1 VSLRREESGVA
12 SRCYSGRA
20 PGSVSTTAADGAFSM
35 KRSIS
40 LVILSLALGLLL
52 AACGGGGST
61 ATLKSGDVA
70 VVGGQTI
77 TQDDFN
83 ALIKRADISY
93 KQHKTPIPKP
103 GTGAYES
110 LKGQAI
116 TFLVQRA
123 EYAQKAQDMGIHIT
137 DKQIDDR
144 INQLKKQ
151 FYGGSEKKYEQ
162 TLAAQGLTPSRA
174 RDEVKAQLISEALYN
189 KVTGSVKVS
198 DKAVTDYY
206 NKNKALYVQKASR
219 DVRHILVNSKA
230 LADSLYA
237 KLVADHEKNFAA
249 LAKKYSKDP
258 GSAANGGRLTIT
270 KGQTV
275 PQFDK
280 VAFSLKTGA
289 IAKPIKTSYG
299 WHIIQALSAIRPPST
314 TSLSKVKEQ
323 IRLQLEQQQK
333 NTVMTNWVNDVKKE
347 FCKPGK
353 VKYESGFAPTT
364 DPCASLTSATTTT

>member
-1 VSLRREESGVA
+1 MRRSL
-12 SRCYSGRA
+12 
-20 PGSVSTTAADGAFSM
+20 
-35 KRSIS
+35 S
-40 LVILSLALGLLL
+40 LVTLSLALGLLV

-70 VVGGQTI
+70 VVGGQSV
-77 TQDDFN
+77 TQADFN
-83 ALIKRADISY
+83 TLITRADLSY
-93 KQHKTPIPKP
+93 KQHKTPVPKP
-103 GTGAYES
+103 GTAAYES

-123 EYAQKAQDMGIHIT
+123 EFAQKAEDMGIHIS

-144 INQLKKQ
+144 ITQLKKQ

-162 TLAAQGLTPSRA
+162 TLAQQGLTVQSA
-174 RDEVKAQLISEALYN
+174 RGEVKAQLISEALYN

-198 DKAVTDYY
+198 DKAVADYY
-206 NKNKALYVQKASR
+206 NKNKTLYVQKASR
-219 DVRHILVNSKA
+219 DVRHILVSSKA

-280 VAFSLKTGA
+280 TSFSLKTGA
-289 IAKPIKTSYG
+289 IAKPIHTSYG
-299 WHIIQALSAIRPPST
+299 WHIIQALSSIRPPST
-314 TSLSKVKEQ
+314 TPLSKVKDQ

-333 NTVMTNWVNDVKKE
+333 NTAMTNWVNGVKKE

-353 VKYESGFAPTT
+353 VKYEAGYRPTP
-364 DPCASLTSATTTT
+364 DPCLSLTSSTTTT